1 MMRQRS
7 DNDKSVFEAAQGSVS
22 WKSPANIAIIKYW
35 GKYPVQLPMNPSLSF
50 VLKNSVVK
58 IRMDYEIKTGDH
70 FRLAHFS
77 INGSQNDAFKK
88 RIAGYLEGLTEHFP
102 FLQHTRLRI
111 ESTSTFPHSAGIA
124 SSAAAF
130 SALALCL
137 CSIETEIHSGKPEKE
152 FFQKAS
158 FMSRLG
164 SGSAC
169 RSVYDGMVVWGKTP
183 YLPGSSDEYAVRLDD
198 QSVHPDFFSL
208 RDAVLIVDSRQKNV
222 SSSAGHALMHQHPYR
237 SARKHQAEN
246 NLKRLLSALK
256 EGDFR
261 TFGEVAE
268 NEALSLHSLMMSSD
282 PGYTLMHPN
291 SLRLIEKI
299 RDFRRETN
307 IPLYFTMD
315 AGPNVHLLYP
325 AEYSDR
331 LVPLI
336 RDELAELCE
345 DGKWID
351 DAMGQG
357 PVNTGREV

>member
-1 MMRQRS
+1 MKQRS
-7 DNDKSVFEAAQGSVS
+7 DNEKSVFKAAQGSVS
-22 WKSPANIAIIKYW
+22 WKSPANIAIVKYW

-58 IRMDYEIKTGDH
+58 IRMDYDINPADH
-70 FRLAHFS
+70 FTLAHFS
-77 INGSQNDAFKK
+77 INGNQNDAFKK
-88 RIAGYLEGLTEHFP
+88 RITAYLEGLTEHFP

-137 CSIETEIHSGKPEKE
+137 CSIEAEIRSGKSVE
-152 FFQKAS
+152 FFRKAS
-158 FMSRLG
+158 FMARLG

-208 RDAVLIVDSRQKNV
+208 RDAILIVDSRQKKV
-222 SSSAGHALMHQHPYR
+222 SSSEGHALMHQHPYR
-237 SARKHQAEN
+237 SARKNQAEN
-246 NLKRLLSALK
+246 NLKRLLNAVK
-256 EGDFR
+256 EGDFH
-261 TFGEVAE
+261 TFGEIAE

-315 AGPNVHLLYP
+315 AGPNIHLLYP
-325 AEYSDR
+325 KEYSDR
-331 LVPLI
+331 VVPLI
-336 RDELAELCE
+336 RDELAERCE
-345 DGKWID
+345 DREWID
-351 DAMGQG
+351 DAMGRG
-357 PVNTGREV
+357 PVNLGKEA